1 MALIGIE
8 GLQKTFGT
16 IVALDGVD
24 MTVGEDMILT
34 IIGPNGAGKTTLFN
48 CITGYYRPDSG
59 TVWFRGT
66 DITGEPEHRVAKRGI
81 RRTFQ
86 DVSVFEELT
95 VAESIDIATRSS
107 DPEEILASLKLESV
121 ADKKGDELTLF
132 ERKRVAVGLAL
143 DGGVVL
149 IDELFSGLNPEEK
162 QEMIALLKDLRE
174 DKTVVLIEHDVETAF
189 RIADEVVVLY
199 QGSVLEQGSPEDIK
213 ASEQVRENY
222 FGKKSI

>member
-1 MALIGIE
+1 MALIEIE
-8 GLQKTFGT
+8 DLRRTFGA
-16 IVALDGVD
+16 IVALDRIDLEITADKVFA
-24 MTVGEDMILT
+24 

-59 TVWFRGT
+59 TVRFRGT

-86 DVSVFEELT
+86 DVSIFDELT
-95 VAESIDIATRSS
+95 VAESIDIATRTVPTKAVLQTL
-107 DPEEILASLKLESV
+107 DLDSV
-121 ADKKGDELTLF
+121 AEKRGDELTLF

-143 DGGVVL
+143 DGEVVL

-162 QEMIALLKDLRE
+162 EKTITLLDQIRE
-174 DKTVVLIEHDVETAF
+174 EKTIILIEHDVETAF

-199 QGSVLEQGSPEDIK
+199 QGTVLDQGSPDEIK
-213 ASEQVRENY
+213 ASEEVKEKY
-222 FGKKSI
+222 FGKKSL